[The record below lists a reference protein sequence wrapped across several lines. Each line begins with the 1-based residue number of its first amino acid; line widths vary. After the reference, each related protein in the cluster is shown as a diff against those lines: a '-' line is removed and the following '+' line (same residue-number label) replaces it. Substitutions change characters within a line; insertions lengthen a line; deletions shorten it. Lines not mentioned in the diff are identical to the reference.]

1 VKETGASVCTVV
13 VHPSPHELEPCAS
26 KGVGSEP
33 IQSWK
38 NSHTLASDRLKNS
51 LRVLFIKGIRESRKE
66 RICKKVSKGKR
77 DRLTERENEISQ

>member
-1 VKETGASVCTVV
+1 MVKETGASVCTVV

-51 LRVLFIKGIRESRKE
+51 LRVFIYKGNKRIEEGMNIMECLERK
-66 RICKKVSKGKR
+66 KR
-77 DRLTERENEISQ
+77 PSD